1 MVRICSVLFLLIAC
15 ISCETNSA
23 QSNSTLDVTT
33 FREQMNT
40 LQDIQI
46 VDVRTPEEF
55 AGGHLAKAININYN
69 SGNFEQQLSQ
79 LSKSK
84 TTFVYCLSGGRSSSA
99 MTAMTKNGF
108 AKVLNMKGGILA
120 WKANNFPL
128 EAAGSTSGEW
138 IGMSRDEFDKLCQ
151 SEVPILFDFKAKW
164 CGPCKQLLPIL
175 MEIEKEY
182 QGSIIV
188 KPIDIDENKSLADAL
203 KIRSIPFLMY
213 YKNGKLAMNI
223 EGLTDKENLVK
234 SFGLKK

>member
-1 MVRICSVLFLLIAC
+1 MMRICSVVLLLIAC

-23 QSNSTLDVTT
+23 QSNSTLEVAT
-33 FREQMNT
+33 FREQLNT
-40 LQDIQI
+40 LKDIQI
-46 VDVRTPEEF
+46 VDVRSPEEF

-69 SGNFEQQLSQ
+69 SENFEQQINQ

-99 MTAMTKNGF
+99 MAIMVKNGF

-120 WKANNFPL
+120 WKASNFPL
-128 EAAGSTSGEW
+128 ESLSAATGEW
-138 IGMSRDEFDKLCQ
+138 KGMSRSEFDKLCQ

-175 MEIEKEY
+175 MEIENEY
-182 QGSIIV
+182 KGAIIV
-188 KPIDIDENKSLADAL
+188 KPIDIDENKSLADEL
-203 KIRSIPFLMY
+203 KISSIPFLMY

-223 EGLTDKENLVK
+223 EGLTDKENLIQ